1 MKRLLAAVIL
11 VAFAIGGFGCKSAN
25 SSVSEDDVQD
35 KQDQIEEATKDLL
48 GGDIPED
55 EKRG

>member
-25 SSVSEDDVQD
+25 SSVSEDDVD
-35 KQDQIEEATKDLL
+35 SKQEQINDATEDLL